1 MTDAARPLPL
11 RMRPDLLVS
20 RERFGGRAYLI
31 VKDPLALR
39 HFRFE
44 EEEFAQLEL
53 LDGRRT
59 LEQLR
64 TELERRFA
72 PQQFP
77 VEQIARFAGSLHQ
90 SALVVSDARGQG
102 PALWERATKQRGRG
116 FWRQLAS
123 PLSIRIRGFDPT
135 RLLDAL
141 SPLVRWCYSKTA
153 LVAAGLLM
161 MLALGLV
168 AVHYDEMHRRLPTF
182 QQFFTPSNLLLLLAL
197 TGAIKIIHELGHGLT
212 CRHFGG
218 ECHELGLM
226 FLVLAPCLYC
236 NVSDAWRLP
245 KWQRIAVSSAGILIE
260 FVLASLAVFGWW
272 FSAPGVWNQLCLGA
286 VFVSGVST
294 LLINGNPLLRYDGYF
309 ILSDL
314 VETPNLAEKATA
326 VLRRAA
332 RRLWFGEDRE
342 PDLLVPTRHR
352 GWFALY
358 AVASFVYRCLL
369 VGTIFFFLLEWA
381 RPYRLE
387 NVARTMGIISVGGLV
402 GGLLMRLRNVG
413 LELPGR
419 SARQQRRFG
428 LCTTVL
434 SLTAAAILLIPWPQ
448 RVWGT
453 LELEPHAARQIYV
466 DVPGRL
472 KSVAVRPGEVVRP
485 GVILATLEN
494 LDLEREIAELRGRAA
509 VARTELAT
517 LRVERF
523 QSTAAAERI
532 SEALETLQGAEDS
545 LREKLAQERRLTLTA
560 GEAGIVL
567 PPAETPAPKV
577 QVLGELPQWHGLPA
591 DQKNLGALFTEGTLF
606 CRIGDGKTWEAVTA
620 VDQSD
625 IELLQ
630 EGQVIDVKVDA
641 VPQAIFTGEIAEIS
655 QRELLESPTRLSNK
669 AGGDLATQTDES
681 GVERPI
687 SSTYQV
693 RIVLRDDSGLLRTGL
708 RGTARIHVPSAS
720 LASRSWRW
728 FSRTFHFEL

>member
-20 RERFGGRAYLI
+20 RERFGSRACVI

-59 LEQLR
+59 LEELR
-64 TELERRFA
+64 SALERRFA

-77 VEQIARFAGSLHQ
+77 IEQIARFAGSLHQ
-90 SALVVSDARGQG
+90 SALVVSDSREQG
-102 PALWERATKQRGRG
+102 PALWERATKQRWRG
-116 FWRQLAS
+116 IRRQLGS

-141 SPLVRWCYSKTA
+141 CPWVRWCYSKAA
-153 LVAAGLLM
+153 LTVAGLLM
-161 MLALGLV
+161 AAALGLV
-168 AVHYDEMHRRLPTF
+168 AVHYDEVQRRLPTY

-197 TGAIKIIHELGHGLT
+197 TGAIKVVHELGHGLT

-245 KWQRIAVSSAGILIE
+245 KWQRIVVSSAGILVE

-272 FSAPGVWNQLCLGA
+272 FSSPGVWNQLCLGA
-286 VFVSGVST
+286 IFVSGVST

-314 VETPNLAEKATA
+314 LETPNLAEKASA

-332 RRLWFGEDRE
+332 RQVWFGEERE
-342 PDLLVPTRHR
+342 PDLLVPTRNQ

-358 AVASFVYRCLL
+358 AAASFAYRCLL
-369 VGTIFFFLLEWA
+369 AGTIFFFLLEWA

-387 NVARTMGIISVGGLV
+387 NVARMMGIISVGGLT
-402 GGLLMRLRNVG
+402 GGMLMRFWNVG
-413 LELPGR
+413 REMPRR

-428 LCTTVL
+428 VCTAVL
-434 SLTAAAILLIPWPQ
+434 SLSAAAILLIPWPQ

-453 LELEPHAARQIYV
+453 LELEPHAARHIYV
-466 DVPGRL
+466 NVPGRL
-472 KSVAVRPGEVVRP
+472 KNVAVRAGETVQAGAV
-485 GVILATLEN
+485 LAMLEN
-494 LDLEREIAELRGRAA
+494 LELEREIAELRGRAA
-509 VARTELAT
+509 VARTELAA
-517 LRVERF
+517 LRIERF
-523 QSTAAAERI
+523 QSNAAAERI
-532 SEALETLQGAEDS
+532 SETMEALRGVENS
-545 LREKLAQERRLTLTA
+545 LGEKQAQERSLTLTA
-560 GEAGIVL
+560 GEAGVVL
-567 PPAETPAPKV
+567 PPSETPPPKV
-577 QVLGELPQWHGLPA
+577 QVLGELPQWHGRPA
-591 DQKNLGALFTEGTLF
+591 DEKNLGALFAEGTLF
-606 CRIGDGKTWEAVTA
+606 YRIGDGKTWEAVTA

-625 IELLQ
+625 VELLR
-630 EGQVIDVKVDA
+630 EGQLVDVKVDA
-641 VPQAIFTGEIAEIS
+641 VPNAIFTGEIAEVS
-655 QRELLESPTRLSNK
+655 QRELLESPARLSNK
-669 AGGDLATQTDES
+669 AGGELATQTDDS
-681 GVERPI
+681 GMERPI

-693 RIVLRDDSGLLRTGL
+693 RVVLRDDSGLLRIGL
-708 RGTARIHVPSAS
+708 RGTARIHVPPAS